1 MPSKRLAA
9 PMRGALCLLLGFLAT
24 VGQASGQAVPA
35 PPSRIEATRP
45 ELEALAAHPP
55 KGMSAADRASVQS
68 RLANGDFA
76 PGDKVNIVVQG
87 EASYTGTFIVVSG
100 RSLVLPSLPP
110 LSLEGVLRSEADSV
124 VSEFLGKY
132 IRNPQVTVTPL
143 VRLGVLGGVAH
154 PGYYDVPSQSLLSEV
169 IMGAGGVG
177 ANSRMDKTVVYRGN
191 DEVLNSKAV
200 NMAIADGNTL
210 DVLNLQSGDNIQVG
224 IERASGALTKV
235 QLITGLLAI
244 PIMIFTIT
252 ALAN

>member
-1 MPSKRLAA
+1 MA
-9 PMRGALCLLLGFLAT
+9 P
-24 VGQASGQAVPA
+24 VGPASAQAVPA
-35 PPSRIEATRP
+35 PPSRIEATRA

-76 PGDKVNIVVQG
+76 PGDKVNLLVQG
-87 EASYTGTFIVVSG
+87 ETAYTGTFIVVSG
-100 RSLVLPSLPP
+100 RMLVLPSLPP

-124 VSEFLGKY
+124 VSEFLAKY

-154 PGYYDVPSQSLLSEV
+154 PGYYDVSSQSLLSEV

-177 ANSRMDKTVVYRGN
+177 ANSRMDRTVVYRGN
-191 DEVLNSKAV
+191 DEVLNSEAV
-200 NMAIADGNTL
+200 NTAIANGNTL

-235 QLITGLLAI
+235 QLITGILAI